1 MAGFF
6 FCLASTRCRAFILS
20 LYNTSPYKHLQR
32 VLCCPCNYTAHV
44 TKQRTG
50 LYSGVPVDLTYPNE
64 RNTADTQAA
73 YYNKVYKGA
82 AVRPLLWIH
91 ARRYNIAQTMP
102 AAAGQCIRY
111 RGQPGG
117 WRSGTGSA
125 VRAHRLTRSTRRGS
139 PVAMARQA
147 GGTTGGLP
155 PHLFSGFRPIA
166 NRGQQ

>member
-102 AAAGQCIRY
+102 AAAGTVQQQKC
-111 RGQPGG
+111 GG
-117 WRSGTGSA
+117 
-125 VRAHRLTRSTRRGS
+125 RRGTIDGYHRIS
-139 PVAMARQA
+139 FRAFAR
-147 GGTTGGLP
+147 
-155 PHLFSGFRPIA
+155 
-166 NRGQQ
+166 

>member
-102 AAAGQCIRY
+102 AAAGC
-111 RGQPGG
+111 
-117 WRSGTGSA
+117 S
-125 VRAHRLTRSTRRGS
+125 VSTRRGS
-139 PVAMARQA
+139 PAAGARHGDA
-147 GGTTGGLP
+147 EPLAA
-155 PHLFSGFRPIA
+155 LAASLSGFRPIA